1 MFFLYISPANSSY
14 TIPTGVDQQI
24 FSKVEDDVTKYN
36 ANGDILIMG
45 DLNTHINCNERDF
58 IKNDLDDVLD
68 SFLPVNYI
76 ADNVHML
83 CNTRVHQNT
92 NCYGKC
98 VLELCNDS
106 QLRILNGRTLV
117 DTAGKATFFSQNGV
131 SIDDYCIC
139 SSSFLSNIVN
149 FQVDEFIPNVS
160 DHCPITVM
168 FCHNI
173 LNIFHPVHLGPCHLI

>member
-1 MFFLYISPANSSY
+1 LGFKKDLYIWFFLYISPANSSY

-117 DTAGKATFFSQNGV
+117 DTAGKATFFSQNV
-131 SIDDYCIC
+131 Y
-139 SSSFLSNIVN
+139 
-149 FQVDEFIPNVS
+149 P
-160 DHCPITVM
+160 
-168 FCHNI
+168 
-173 LNIFHPVHLGPCHLI
+173 

>member
-1 MFFLYISPANSSY
+1 
-14 TIPTGVDQQI
+14 
-24 FSKVEDDVTKYN
+24 
-36 ANGDILIMG
+36 MG

-149 FQVDEFIPNVS
+149 FQVDEFIPNVY

-173 LNIFHPVHLGPCHLI
+173 LNIFHPVQLGPCHLI